1 MRVWLVWKS
10 FLLFG
15 SQEWKQGGWVTT
27 GIMSTFQFMSHQMY
41 PVGRVGYDRD
51 RISRGCCSCSCSLA
65 WHASQGPQP
74 RPTAPST
81 WTVLTGRGRGGLRN
95 MGGGRGVHGAVACK
109 RRWRNQQH
117 WRCSGDGPLTL
128 SPSDLDVL
136 TAASAY
142 NLATW
147 TCLDSQCRPPTA
159 CQYRLYY
166 PQRECGFLPACPA
179 STQLPTGRSDLGLG
193 EASNHLDHA
202 IMESSSISFWFGIF
216 HGLDPLPTATLPW
229 HRVFAAIDVLVQVQ
243 VQDAFHLLLLVSFI
257 ASRIPSSSIS
267 VI

>member
-95 MGGGRGVHGAVACK
+95 IGGGRGVHGAVACK

-147 TCLDSQCRPPTA
+147 TCLDSQRRPP
-159 CQYRLYY
+159 YRLSISIVLSST
-166 PQRECGFLPACPA
+166 RMWLPACL
-179 STQLPTGRSDLGLG
+179 SRLHPTSHWAQRPRARRSIEPLGSCNYGKLFYFILIRDF
-193 EASNHLDHA
+193 S
-202 IMESSSISFWFGIF
+202 WFGS
-216 HGLDPLPTATLPW
+216 PTNGHATL
-229 HRVFAAIDVLVQVQ
+229 A
-243 VQDAFHLLLLVSFI
+243 
-257 ASRIPSSSIS
+257 
-267 VI
+267 